1 VPYDFKGFAVQPRFL
16 RRAMRWLA
24 VALATATSAALLAGT
39 PAQASPATTVSIFG
53 SFQGEVAQSL
63 QAELDIAFPPSSGIK
78 AVYTPLSN
86 FEASINLMVGRNQ
99 MPNIVLWNEP
109 SALLAYKSKLV
120 SLGKLLGAAKLA
132 KIESTLASGWVPS
145 LSVGSSLFALPID
158 VSPRDLVFYNRDAF
172 RANKLQAPRNDGELI
187 ALQNQIISRGLGYP
201 WCFGLEAGPA
211 TGAPAFNWIKA
222 YALKQLGP
230 AQFSDWL
237 SGKIKWTSSPI
248 TAVGNRVSAM
258 LTGANQVQ
266 GGAVGAS
273 TRNFAQTTASGL
285 FANGKVAGQCFM
297 MLGSVGSTSYLPTSV
312 QSEIANGNYTH
323 LGVFELPTPNT
334 YQQSQLLGGDFAS
347 TFQSDPATAQ
357 VMEYLVGDKFGSKGL
372 ISHGYF
378 YSAHKSV
385 PLAQYGAGFRRQ
397 IASIIQSNG
406 SIGVDRQLVSNGVN
420 TNLIW
425 SNLTGWFA
433 GKTNMAKAFSTIDAG
448 FKK

>member
-1 VPYDFKGFAVQPRFL
+1 MRPVFQNRAV
-16 RRAMRWLA
+16 RWLS
-24 VALATATSAALLAGT
+24 VVLATATSGVLLLGA
-39 PAQASPATTVSIFG
+39 PAQAAPVTTVSIFG
-53 SFQGEVAQSL
+53 TFQGAVAQSL

-78 AVYTPLSN
+78 ASYTPLSN
-86 FEASINLMVGRNQ
+86 MEASVNLMVSRNQ

-109 SALLAYKSKLV
+109 SALLAYKGKLV
-120 SLGKLLGAAKLA
+120 SLGKLFGSAKLA
-132 KIESTLASGWVPS
+132 QIESTLASGWVPS
-145 LSVGSSLFALPID
+145 LSVGSSLLALPID
-158 VSPRDLVFYNRDAF
+158 VNPRDLVFYNRDAF

-187 ALQNQIISRGLGYP
+187 AVQNQIIARGLGYP

-222 YALKQLGP
+222 YALKELGP

-237 SGKIKWTSSPI
+237 SGKLKWSSNAI
-248 TAVGNRVSAM
+248 TTVGNRVSAM
-258 LTGANQVQ
+258 LTGPNQVQ

-273 TRNFAQTTASGL
+273 TRNFSQSTAAGL
-285 FANGKVAGQCFM
+285 FADGKVAGQCFM
-297 MLGSVGSTSYLPTSV
+297 MLGSVASTSYLPPSV

-334 YQQSQLLGGDFAS
+334 YQPSQLLGGDFAS
-347 TFQSDPATAQ
+347 TFQNDPATAK
-357 VMEYLVGDKFGSKGL
+357 VMEYLVGDQFGSKGL

-378 YSAHKSV
+378 YSPHKSV
-385 PLAQYGAGFRRQ
+385 ALTEYGAGFRRQ

-425 SNLTGWFA
+425 NNLTGWFA
-433 GKTNMAKAFSTIDAG
+433 GKTTMAKAFSAIDAG